1 MNPHILEALKFF
13 GLMLLI
19 SLGIAAPVGFLFLK
33 LYEQFRK
40 GLKEKKRL
48 RIWAAFSGVSFMGFF
63 FINLLKY
70 LDKTTSSYTLIGWAA
85 LSSLV
90 TSVFMGF
97 AFLKF
102 YEEFRKGIE
111 EKNRLRIWSVFFGA
125 IFTIVFLTLSMRVS
139 T

>member
-1 MNPHILEALKFF
+1 MNAHILEALKSF

-40 GLKEKKRL
+40 AVKEKKRL
-48 RIWAAFSGVSFMGFF
+48 RIWAACSGVSFISFF
-63 FINLLKY
+63 FINLLRY
-70 LDKTTSSYTLIGWAA
+70 LDKTTSLYTLIGWAA
-85 LSSLV
+85 LSSLL

-111 EKNRLRIWSVFFGA
+111 EKNRLRIWSVFFGVVF
-125 IFTIVFLTLSMRVS
+125 IIVFFTLSMRFS